1 MEAAAD
7 HMSESRQ
14 ADLRS
19 YLGIFWRWKWI
30 FLACVIILPPV
41 AYLLAARSPKQY
53 EASALMQV
61 QPEAVDT
68 SLFVTFSSFPDE
80 QSVNA
85 AARLVATTAVAREAT
100 RHLQDPPPDPRSL
113 LSGLQVT
120 PDAAAGFIT
129 ITARAPSPQRA
140 ADVANAFGTAV
151 VINRTQTARTRL
163 GQAIGQVQSQLSSLA
178 PGDKDG
184 RRQLSQ
190 QLQRFR
196 ALRAAQGANAT
207 VIEPA
212 VAPSSAVSPRP
223 LRAAAIAV
231 IIAILL
237 GLGLVALA
245 QSLDRRVRDP
255 QEVESLT
262 QRPLL
267 AAIPRSAFEAPA
279 GHAAVEAFDML
290 RASLT
295 YFHSGPRISSVLI
308 TSPQQGDG
316 KTTVAVNLAMA
327 MARSGEDVILLD
339 SDLRRPRVARA
350 LSLSGRTGL
359 TSVLVGTSSL
369 SEALVEVPTASEG
382 GRLRVLPAGPPPANR
397 SRLVS
402 SSRMH
407 DLLVHLQSEGSI
419 VVIDS
424 GPLLAVSDPIPL
436 LDQVSGVVLVARM
449 DTTTRE
455 ALRRATQLFD
465 STGATVLGGVATG
478 VSSRNLYAY
487 YDYADDPAPAVNGQ
501 RNGKPAPLDPAGTP
515 ALPAGAPPEPPAAA
529 APAPPVPPAPSP
541 PEDPDG
547 PHPAVPPGP
556 VEGPPQATVDQA
568 ADPPAPQATVQQAP
582 AAQPPPQAA
591 NGPVQSPPQGLK
603 PKGPVPK
610 QSGSHRAGLR
620 GRFRKGGK
628 G

>member
-1 MEAAAD
+1 
-7 HMSESRQ
+7 MSESRQ

-30 FLACVIILPPV
+30 FLACLIVLPP
-41 AYLLAARSPKQY
+41 AAFLLSARGQKSYQ
-53 EASALMQV
+53 ASALMQV

-68 SLFVTFSSFPDE
+68 TLFQSFTALTTE
-80 QSVNA
+80 ESVNA
-85 AARLVATTAVAREAT
+85 AARLVATSAVARVAV
-100 RHLQDPPPDPRSL
+100 RNLKDPPRDPRSL
-113 LSGLQVT
+113 LGDIQVA
-120 PDAAAGFIT
+120 PDASAGFIT
-129 ITARAPSPQRA
+129 ITATAESPQRA
-140 ADVANAFGTAV
+140 ADIANAFGTAV

-163 GQAIGQVQSQLSSLA
+163 SQAIGQVQRQLDSLA
-178 PGDKDG
+178 TNDKDG

-212 VAPSSAVSPRP
+212 VAPASAISPRP
-223 LRAAAIAV
+223 LRAAGIAV

-267 AAIPRSAFEAPA
+267 AAIPRTAFEAPA
-279 GHAAVEAFDML
+279 GHATVEAFDML

-295 YFHSGPRISSVLI
+295 YFHSGPRITSVLI

-316 KTTVAVNLAMA
+316 KTTVAVNLAIA

-350 LSLSGRTGL
+350 LSLSGRLGL

-369 SEALVEVPTASEG
+369 SEALVEVPTATGG

-402 SSRMH
+402 SARMR
-407 DLLVHLQSEGSI
+407 DLLVHLQSQGSI

-478 VSSRNLYAY
+478 VSTRNLYAY
-487 YDYADDPAPAVNGQ
+487 YDYSADPPAALNGGK
-501 RNGKPAPLDPAGTP
+501 NGRPAPLAPDGTP
-515 ALPAGAPPEPPAAA
+515 ALPAPAPPAPPAVAV
-529 APAPPVPPAPSP
+529 PPVPPAAASP
-541 PEDPDG
+541 PKVAD
-547 PHPAVPPGP
+547 VPPAAVSSAPGP
-556 VEGPPQATVDQA
+556 QPPQATVEDA
-568 ADPPAPQATVQQAP
+568 GHPPAPQEPVQQNRFEQDP
-582 AAQPPPQAA
+582 AAPLPPQAT
-591 NGPVQSPPQGLK
+591 NRPGGTLPHVSNPQDQAPQQQGSARGGLK
-603 PKGPVPK
+603 
-610 QSGSHRAGLR
+610 
-620 GRFRKGGK
+620 GRFRKGLK
-628 G
+628 S